1 MFPGNLKEI
10 PYVADDKFLTLH
22 SGVGGCGPWI
32 QLTKLHTAL
41 LVLDTALQN
50 CGAWNS
56 QVKWIPNAMH
66 CKVLNW
72 THWIAGNTKVGQTQV
87 IIQRFLLHQ
96 VISCNDCNAYVDQDD
111 DTRNHNRE
119 SHMAECDWCVGDWWN
134 HTRFSPPSQPR
145 PKEGHTDYCY
155 PPLFWKYDSLKVQKC
170 ESVKVWNVS
179 SPIAANTIST
189 NTTILHLFFENLRV
203 WKCER
208 ISSPS
213 QLSQKRSH

>member
-1 MFPGNLKEI
+1 
-10 PYVADDKFLTLH
+10 
-22 SGVGGCGPWI
+22 
-32 QLTKLHTAL
+32 
-41 LVLDTALQN
+41 
-50 CGAWNS
+50 
-56 QVKWIPNAMH
+56 MH

-72 THWIAGNTKVGQTQV
+72 THWIAENTKVGQTPA
-87 IIQRFLLHQ
+87 IIHRFLLHQ
-96 VISCNDCNAYVDQDD
+96 VISCNDCNAYVNQDD

-119 SHMAECDWCVGDWWN
+119 YHMAECDWCVGDWWN

-179 SPIAANTIST
+179 SLIAANTIST
-189 NTTILHLFFENLRV
+189 NTTILLLFFENLRV

-208 ISSPS
+208 FSSPS
-213 QLSQKRSH
+213 HLPQKRSYWLPLSPSSSSRRLKQTNRRFTIH